1 MQRIETSGTHPDG
14 TIGLAGRLTLW
25 SMGVFCL
32 IAMLQD
38 SRVPMAIA
46 P

>member
-1 MQRIETSGTHPDG
+1 MQTIETSRDHPDG

-25 SMGVFCL
+25 SIGVFCL
-32 IAMLQD
+32 IAMLLD
-38 SRVPMAIA
+38 SPVPMAIA